1 MAKPAFGPVAVKSL
15 AKVKAMNEH
24 HDDGLEDFLFAKTP
38 QDLLSRW
45 DAGDTVTSIRMS
57 AIGPSYEQVIQI
69 LTFEILRSLITH
81 EPADDEWDKAPGW
94 VKKDTRA
101 VTESLDASGNQ
112 FAKAH
117 TLATA
122 FYMEGHKGTLDEAPA
137 GQHIKVCRKF
147 PQGGAQ

>member
-1 MAKPAFGPVAVKSL
+1 
-15 AKVKAMNEH
+15 MNEH
-24 HDDGLEDFLFAKTP
+24 RDDGLEEFLFAETP

-45 DAGDTVTSIRMS
+45 DAGDSVGRVRMS
-57 AIGPSYEQVIQI
+57 TIGPSYEQIIQI
-69 LTFEILRSLITH
+69 LAFEILRSLIAH
-81 EPADDEWDKAPGW
+81 QPAGDEWDKAPDW
-94 VKKDTRA
+94 VKKDTEA
-101 VTESLDASGNQ
+101 VTENLDASGAQ

-122 FYMEGHKGTLDEAPA
+122 FYMEGHKGALDEASA

>member
-1 MAKPAFGPVAVKSL
+1 
-15 AKVKAMNEH
+15 MNEH
-24 HDDGLEDFLFAKTP
+24 RDDGLEEFLFAETP

-45 DAGDTVTSIRMS
+45 DAGDTVASIRMS

-69 LTFEILRSLITH
+69 LTFEILRSLIAH
-81 EPADDEWDKAPGW
+81 EPADDEWDKAPDW

-101 VTESLDASGNQ
+101 ATEKLESSGVQ

-122 FYMEGHKGTLDEAPA
+122 FYMEGHKGTLDEAA
-137 GQHIKVCRKF
+137 ARQRIKVCKNF
-147 PQGGAQ
+147 PRLAI